1 MACVYLKQKLNN
13 TLWCKKHNVAVDIL
27 QCMGCKD
34 LEYKKVKLTLPKK
47 ATFRLIEK
55 QKNRFSIIYRDLTKC
70 AICGS
75 KHAIELN
82 EVYEGARR
90 GASMVNGFVIPMC
103 REHHRQFHSNRAFA
117 LKYKKMFQQ
126 EYEKNHTRDDFINL
140 IHKSYL

>member
-1 MACVYLKQKLNN
+1 MACVYLKQKLSN

-75 KHAIELN
+75 KQVIELN
-82 EVYEGARR
+82 EVYEG
-90 GASMVNGFVIPMC
+90 GF
-103 REHHRQFHSNRAFA
+103 NDG
-117 LKYKKMFQQ
+117 KKTCGHGQVLIGHGLVQTLPLLEMPQIFLHQI
-126 EYEKNHTRDDFINL
+126 INQL
-140 IHKSYL
+140 SPGLLPLLQIVMKKLSL